1 MSGTTWWVGKKDLD
15 DDQRN
20 IIRLPLDECALVTGP
35 PGCGKT
41 NLLLLRANYLHLAK
55 KRNIAVVV
63 FTRSLR
69 EFIARGAAQYDF
81 PASKI
86 MTCRQWQLDLL
97 RQYGDTVPKTSGKFE
112 QDRTAFIAA
121 TTNLADKLK
130 LANIFDAI
138 LLDEAQD
145 YTPAEIQLFG
155 RLTER
160 LFCVADERQKIYEGE
175 DSIEA
180 IRSCVGEPHVLRFH
194 YRNGVKICR
203 VADEI
208 AKKWHGY
215 RPLTETSNY
224 PEKANPSTVDCE
236 QRKTVV
242 EQASLIVTR
251 LGTQL
256 IAFPNELIGVLAP
269 TKESMNA
276 IWQVVSASKHSGR
289 AFLLHGS
296 ASDSFPS
303 DKQIVISTFHAAKGL
318 EFRALHMAACDEL
331 KSSFFRNNRRMTF
344 TAVTR
349 AKTALSIYHSND
361 LYGYL
366 EAALQSLIPS
376 PQPPSL
382 DEVFGGSK

>member
-1 MSGTTWWVGKKDLD
+1 MSGTWWVGKKDLD

-20 IIRLPLDECALVTGP
+20 IIQLPQDESALVTGP

-55 KRNIAVVV
+55 KRNLAVVV

-69 EFIARGAAQYDF
+69 EFIARGADQYDF

-97 RQYGDTVPKTSGKFE
+97 RQYGGTVPKPTGKFE
-112 QDRTAFIAA
+112 EDRAAFVAA
-121 TTNLADKLK
+121 TTQMADKMK
-130 LANIFDAI
+130 LANIFEAI

-145 YTPAEIQLFG
+145 YIPSEIELFS

-180 IRSCVGEPHVLRFH
+180 IKKRTGEPHVLRFH

-215 RPLTETSNY
+215 RPLMETSNY
-224 PEKANPSTVDCE
+224 DEKANPSSVDCE
-236 QRKTVV
+236 RCKSVA
-242 EQASLIVTR
+242 EQAALIVKR

-256 IAFPNELIGVLAP
+256 IAFPDELIGVLAP

-276 IWQVVSASKHSGR
+276 IWEVVSASKHANA

-296 ASDSFPS
+296 AADAFPP
-303 DKQIVISTFHAAKGL
+303 DKQVVVSTFHAAKGL
-318 EFRALHMAACDEL
+318 EFRALHLAACDEL
-331 KSSFFRNNRRMTF
+331 RASFFRNNRRMTF

-349 AKTALSIYHSND
+349 AKTALSVYHSKD
-361 LYGYL
+361 LYGYF
-366 EAALQSLIPS
+366 EAALQSLNPS
-376 PQPPSL
+376 SEAPSL
-382 DEVFGGSK
+382 DDVFGGSK

>member
-1 MSGTTWWVGKKDLD
+1 MSGTWWVGKKELD

-20 IIRLPLDECALVTGP
+20 IIQLPQDECALVTGP

-41 NLLLLRANYLHLAK
+41 NLLLLRANYLYLAK
-55 KRNIAVVV
+55 KHNLVVVV

-69 EFIARGAAQYDF
+69 EFIARGADQYDF

-97 RQYGDTVPKTSGKFE
+97 RQYGCSAPERTGKFE
-112 QDRTAFIAA
+112 DDRAAYVDA
-121 TTNLADKLK
+121 TTQLVEKMK

-145 YTPAEIQLFG
+145 YIPAEIKLFS

-160 LFCVADERQKIYEGE
+160 LFCVADERQKIYQGE
-175 DSIEA
+175 DSLEA
-180 IRSCVGEPHVLRFH
+180 IKDCTGDPHVLRFH

-208 AKKWHGY
+208 AKRWHGY

-224 PEKANPSTVDCE
+224 DERANPSSVDCE
-236 QRKTVV
+236 RCKSVAD
-242 EQASLIVTR
+242 QAALIVER

-256 IAFPNELIGVLAP
+256 LAFPNELIGILAP
-269 TKESMNA
+269 TKGSMNE
-276 IWQVVSASKHSGR
+276 IWQSVNASEHAKA
-289 AFLLHGS
+289 AFLLHGT
-296 ASDSFPS
+296 AADTFPP
-303 DKQIVISTFHAAKGL
+303 DRQVIVSTFHAAKGL
-318 EFRALHMAACDEL
+318 EFRALHLAACDEL
-331 KSSFFRNNRRMTF
+331 KDSFFKNNRRMTF

-349 AKTALSIYHSND
+349 AKTALSVYHSKD
-361 LYGYL
+361 LYGYF
-366 EAALQSLIPS
+366 EAALQCLNPTSET
-376 PQPPSL
+376 PSL
-382 DEVFGGSK
+382 DDVFGESE

>member
-1 MSGTTWWVGKKDLD
+1 MSGTWWVGKKDLD
-15 DDQRN
+15 PDQSK
-20 IIRLPLDECALVTGP
+20 IILLPQDECALVTGP

-69 EFIARGAAQYDF
+69 EFIARGADQYDF
-81 PASKI
+81 PPSKI

-97 RQYGDTVPKTSGKFE
+97 RQYGGSAPKPTGKFE
-112 QDRTAFIAA
+112 EDRAAYIAA
-121 TTNLADKLK
+121 TTRIVDKLK
-130 LANIFDAI
+130 LENIFDAI

-145 YTPAEIQLFG
+145 YIPAEIQLFS

-175 DSIEA
+175 DALDA
-180 IRSCVGEPHVLRFH
+180 IKNCTGEPHVLRFH

-215 RPLTETSNY
+215 RPLAETANY
-224 PEKANPSTVDCE
+224 PEKDNPSSVDCE
-236 QRKTVV
+236 RCKSVA
-242 EQASLIVTR
+242 EQAALIIER
-251 LGTQL
+251 LGAQL
-256 IAFPNELIGVLAP
+256 IAFPDELIGILAP
-269 TKESMNA
+269 TTDSMNL
-276 IWQVVSASKHSGR
+276 IWQAVSASKHGKT

-296 ASDSFPS
+296 SADSFPP
-303 DKQIVISTFHAAKGL
+303 DRQVVVSTFHAAKGL
-318 EFRALHMAACDEL
+318 EFRALHLAACDEL
-331 KSSFFRNNRRMTF
+331 KESFFRNNRRMTF

-349 AKTALSIYHSND
+349 AKTALSVYHSKD
-361 LYGYL
+361 LYGYF
-366 EAALQSLIPS
+366 ESALQSLNPS
-376 PQPPSL
+376 SESPSL
-382 DEVFGGSK
+382 DDVFGGST